1 MEPIQPINTQQPSQN
16 NTPSMPVRETSWGTI
31 VGIIIVVVVFAIG
44 SLYFW
49 GKEVANRQN
58 ALPPVDENKTG
69 QDILGQTDATTEALK
84 QQDTSD
90 TLSSIEK
97 DVNATNLTNVDTET
111 NNIDAEI
118 SR

>member
-1 MEPIQPINTQQPSQN
+1 METTQPTNPA
-16 NTPSMPVRETSWGTI
+16 TPSIPVHETSWGTI
-31 VGIIIVVVVFAIG
+31 VGIIIVVIVLAVG

-49 GKEVANRQN
+49 GKEVNDRQN
-58 ALPPVDENKTG
+58 ALPAINENVTA
-69 QDILGQTDATTEALK
+69 QDILGGTDPTTEALK

-90 TLSSIEK
+90 AIGSIEK
-97 DVNATNLTNVDTET
+97 DVNATDLTSVDAET